1 MQRATAVVECR
12 LIQSLGTKVNP
23 NTMGSNPSLGTKLF
37 MFVVVGIVGVA
48 VVQATPTVQD
58 LITEQ
63 LSVIRAFLKLDGIGI
78 AALINAVL
86 YFSLLSIILPLVI
99 FVPFLIFEIVYGRS
113 KKNHR
118 VVVKSFVFKVTGLA
132 IVAFIGLLLTR
143 VDPRR
148 YVDDPVLVLN
158 AGSLGGLTAIGS
170 SVLIAVLALIVY
182 DLAVYVA
189 HYAQH
194 KFAFL
199 WRFHAVHH
207 SIHDLDSLNS
217 YTHPVDFVGQWI
229 VMVAFAV
236 LCDFRYEQFILL
248 GAFKEAHERF
258 LHTNMNLN
266 FGFMKNILID
276 NRHHFLHHSIR
287 REDYDTNFA
296 AYFTLWDRVFGTYRS
311 PAETL
316 GETGV
321 VDLQEPRNVTEY
333 LTASL
338 KAR

>member
-1 MQRATAVVECR
+1 
-12 LIQSLGTKVNP
+12 
-23 NTMGSNPSLGTKLF
+23 

-78 AALINAVL
+78 AALIQAVL

-148 YVDDPVLVLN
+148 YVDDPIIVLS

-170 SVLIAVLALIVY
+170 SALIAVLALIVY
-182 DLAVYVA
+182 DLAVYAA

-217 YTHPVDFVGQWI
+217 YTHPVDFVGQWVI
-229 VMVAFAV
+229 MVVFAV
-236 LCDFRYEQFILL
+236 LCDFKYEQFIFL

-266 FGFMKNILID
+266 FGFMKNVLID

-287 REDYDTNFA
+287 QEDYDTNFA

-321 VDLQEPRNVTEY
+321 VGLREPRNVTEY
-333 LTASL
+333 LTAGL